1 MIIAS
6 HGKTGGGIKGRTNHR
21 LKSLHWWMRGM
32 EVNLTD
38 IVMLKHPVCLV
49 SRLWLIRS
57 SLICLSSY
65 LLLFFECSPT
75 VGYLSRIFM
84 CKHSVIVKS
93 CFLFHHYHLNCILPK
108 LSSLFPPAG
117 FNGADK
123 LQRLLWW
130 AQGFGSLS
138 VSFDIFPKTA
148 LDTLSSAIKKQD
160 FMLKGTDWWL
170 CGFHNLFFGW
180 LQ

>member
-6 HGKTGGGIKGRTNHR
+6 HGKTGGGIKDQTIDWNLCADGWEGCRSDR
-21 LKSLHWWMRGM
+21 HWYV
-32 EVNLTD
+32 EA
-38 IVMLKHPVCLV
+38 
-49 SRLWLIRS
+49 S
-57 SLICLSSY
+57 CLSGFQALAY
-65 LLLFFECSPT
+65 QEFINLFVILPF
-75 VGYLSRIFM
+75 VILRVLSHGGISFM
-84 CKHSVIVKS
+84 CRHSVIVKS
-93 CFLFHHYHLNCILPK
+93 CFLSFHHYHLNFILPK

-130 AQGFGSLS
+130 AHGFGSVS

-148 LDTLSSAIKKQD
+148 LDALSSVIKKHD

-170 CGFHNLFFGW
+170 CGFHNLFVGW